1 MENFSEELIPY
12 ERKEILEL
20 NIIITEIKSLID
32 ELKSRLDAAQ
42 EKIGPLGDRSVEI
55 NQTEEPRG
63 KKKIENTRPCQF
75 IGFTLV
81 YLLGSYEHIT

>member
-63 KKKIENTRPCQF
+63 KKKIENTKTMSIYWF
-75 IGFTLV
+75 HISVLV
-81 YLLGSYEHIT
+81 GKL